1 MKTKIIIKKLSNVF
15 ILFFIFLSLLS
26 CHPVEVLDDV
36 IFDNNLLAKI
46 SINAE
51 YKNINEVYE
60 ISYIEPY
67 IDYSLKTPPL
77 VRINSWLD
85 QNINVFGSQNIL
97 TIKIINASLTRIEIE
112 NKSKKKYLEKNE
124 FLYEIHFLLKF
135 LLHDDYDQI
144 LATTEIEAKRSTT
157 SSKFISLYEKEM
169 IIDTLILDALID
181 VSLKSEELLKKHM
194 FEYML

>member
-26 CHPVEVLDDV
+26 CQPVEVLDDV

-85 QNINVFGSQNIL
+85 QNINVFGSQNVL

-124 FLYEIHFLLKF
+124 FLYEIHFLLEF

>member
-1 MKTKIIIKKLSNVF
+1 MKTKIIIKKLSNIF
-15 ILFFIFLSLLS
+15 IIFFIFFSLFS
-26 CHPVEVLDDV
+26 CRTVEVLDDV

-60 ISYIEPY
+60 ISYIDPY
-67 IDYSLKTPPL
+67 IDYSIKNPPL
-77 VRINSWLD
+77 LRIKNWLD
-85 QNINVFGSQNIL
+85 QNINVFGSQNKL
-97 TIKIINASLTRIEIE
+97 TINIIDASITRIEIE
-112 NKSKKKYLEKNE
+112 NESKKKYIEKNE
-124 FLYEIHFLLKF
+124 FFYEIHFILEF
-135 LLHDDYDQI
+135 LLHDDNDQI
-144 LATTEIEAKRSTT
+144 LATTIIEAKRSTT
-157 SSKFISLYEKEM
+157 SSKFISLNEKER